1 MQQRFPFIDTIS
13 NKLAEFLK
21 DSPAKDLEA
30 NLKAGLSGLLGKLD
44 LVTREEFDVQAE
56 VLQRTKAQLQALEA
70 RLAEM
75 EGRANASHIQD

>member
-75 EGRANASHIQD
+75 ESRANARHIQD